1 MPGKK
6 KSSKKEFNTYKQ
18 IPLEERQILNNLA
31 LYLKELYKE
40 KQTKPK
46 VIRREEINVRT
57 EINEIEAEYI

>member
-46 VIRREEINVRT
+46 VIRRKEINVRT

>member
-31 LYLKELYKE
+31 VYLKEIYKE

-46 VIRREEINVRT
+46 VIRRKEINVRT